1 MERKMKSMDG
11 NNAAAH
17 VSYAFSEVAAI
28 YPITPSSPMADFVDQ
43 WSANGLKNI
52 FGTKVKVVEMQSEA
66 GAAGAVHGSLGAG
79 ALTTTYTASQGLLLM
94 IPNMYKIAAE
104 QLPAVFHVSARTVS
118 TQALNIFGDHSDVM
132 ACRQTGFA
140 MLCEGNVQEVM
151 DLSPVAHL
159 AALEGK
165 VPFINFFDGFRT
177 SHEIQKIAVWDYED
191 LKDMCDMDAVK
202 EFRAHAL
209 NPEHPHMRGS
219 HENGDIYFQHR
230 EACNKYYA
238 ALPTVVEKYMDKIN
252 AKLGTD
258 YQLFNYYGAPDADRV
273 IVAMG
278 SICDVAE
285 EVIDYLNAHGEKVG
299 LVKVRLFRPFAPEK
313 LVAAIPATAK
323 RVAVLDRTKEPGAM
337 GEPLY
342 QDVVTALANAGK
354 NDVQVI
360 GGRYGLG
367 SKDTPPASV
376 FAVYEELK
384 RDEMK
389 RQFTIGIVDDVTNLS
404 LPEDKNCPNTAAP
417 GTIECK
423 FWGLGGDG
431 TVGANK
437 NSIKIIGDH
446 TDKYVQAY
454 FQYDSKKTG
463 GVTISHL
470 RFGDHPIRSPYY
482 INKADFVA
490 CHNPSY
496 ITKGYKMVND
506 VKPGGVFMINCQWD
520 FEELNHHLKADAKRY
535 IARNNI
541 QLYTI
546 NAIDL
551 AIEIGMGKRNN
562 TILQSAFFSLAKVL
576 PEEDAIRFMKEKAKA
591 SYLKKGQDV
600 VDMNYKAIDLGATA
614 YKKIDVPAEWADAV
628 DEPDTRELKGKP
640 ELVKMVKE
648 ILEPVGKM
656 DGDSLPVSA
665 FSEHVDGQF
674 ELGASA
680 YEKRGVAVSVP
691 TWDANKCIQCNQCA
705 YVCPH
710 ATIRPFALTAEEA
723 KNAPEAAKIVDV
735 KAGKGKGTYQ
745 FTMAISPLDCMG
757 CGVCIGVCPV
767 NALSMVPQEGELA
780 QQDVFNYCVAEVSEK
795 KDMQDNTV
803 KGSQFKQPM
812 LEFSGSCAGCAET
825 SYARLVTQLFGDH
838 MYISNATGCS
848 SIWGGPAATSPYC
861 ANKEGHGPAWCNS
874 LFEDN
879 AEHGLGMYIGQNKI
893 RQDLAEET
901 RRLVNIEWARP
912 ELKAAA
918 QAWLD
923 TMEDGEANAEPAK
936 AFVKALEESICTVE
950 ELAAVPQFAAHAAE
964 LKAKGA
970 LFCDCEACTIAADL
984 LSKKEYLAKKSMWI
998 FGGDGWAYDIGYG
1011 GLDHVIASKQDV
1023 NIFVFD
1029 TEVYSNTGG
1038 QASKASN
1045 IGQVCQF
1052 AAAGKEVKKKSL
1064 AEIAMQYGYV
1074 YVAQVAM
1081 GANPAQ
1087 TIKAITEAEAY
1098 HGPSLIIGYSPC
1110 EMHSIKGGM
1119 MNCQKEMKRAVD
1131 CGYWN
1136 LFRFNPAAP
1145 AGQRFSMDSKAPAGG
1160 YQEFLMNEAR
1170 YSRLTR
1176 EFPDRAGVLFQRNED
1191 EAKNRYE
1198 HLLKLIEM
1206 YDK

>member
-219 HENGDIYFQHR
+219 HENGDIFFQHR

-614 YKKIDVPAEWADAV
+614 YQKIDVPAEWADAV

-723 KNAPEAAKIVDV
+723 KNAPEAAKVVDV

-950 ELAAVPQFAAHAAE
+950 ELAANPQFAAHAAE

-1087 TIKAITEAEAY
+1087 TIKAIAEAEAY

-1145 AGQRFSMDSKAPAGG
+1145 VGKRFSLDSKAPAGG

-1176 EFPDRAGVLFQRNED
+1176 EFPDRAEALFARNEE

>member
-1 MERKMKSMDG
+1 
-11 NNAAAH
+11 
-17 VSYAFSEVAAI
+17 
-28 YPITPSSPMADFVDQ
+28 
-43 WSANGLKNI
+43 
-52 FGTKVKVVEMQSEA
+52 
-66 GAAGAVHGSLGAG
+66 
-79 ALTTTYTASQGLLLM
+79 
-94 IPNMYKIAAE
+94 
-104 QLPAVFHVSARTVS
+104 
-118 TQALNIFGDHSDVM
+118 
-132 ACRQTGFA
+132 
-140 MLCEGNVQEVM
+140 
-151 DLSPVAHL
+151 
-159 AALEGK
+159 
-165 VPFINFFDGFRT
+165 
-177 SHEIQKIAVWDYED
+177 
-191 LKDMCDMDAVK
+191 
-202 EFRAHAL
+202 
-209 NPEHPHMRGS
+209 
-219 HENGDIYFQHR
+219 
-230 EACNKYYA
+230 
-238 ALPTVVEKYMDKIN
+238 MDKIN
-252 AKLGTD
+252 AKLGTN
-258 YQLFNYYGAPDADRV
+258 YGLFNYYGAEDADRV

-313 LVAAIPATAK
+313 LIQAIPASVK
-323 RVAVLDRTKEPGAM
+323 KIAVLDRTKEPGAL

-342 QDVVTALANAGK
+342 QDVVTSLANAGRS
-354 NDVQVI
+354 DIQVI

-376 FAVYEELK
+376 FAVYDELK

-496 ITKGYKMVND
+496 ITKGFKMVND

-520 FEELNHHLKADAKRY
+520 FDELNHHLKADAKRY

-546 NAIDL
+546 DAIDL

-562 TILQSAFFSLAKVL
+562 TILQSAFFSLAKVM

-614 YKKIDVPAEWADAV
+614 YKKVEVPADWANAV
-628 DEPDTRELKGKP
+628 DEPEHKKLEGKP

-665 FSEHVDGQF
+665 FSDHVDGQF

-691 TWDANKCIQCNQCA
+691 TWDAAKCIQCNQCA

-757 CGVCIGVCPV
+757 CGVCIGACPV
-767 NALSMVPQEGELA
+767 NALSMVAQEGELK
-780 QQDVFNYCVAEVSEK
+780 QQDVFDYCMDKVSEK

-861 ANKEGHGPAWCNS
+861 TNKEGHGPAWCNS

-879 AEHGLGMYIGQNKI
+879 AEHGLGMFIGQDKI
-893 RQDLAEET
+893 RQDLADET
-901 RRLVNIEWARP
+901 RQLIAVEWARP

-923 TMEDGEANAEPAK
+923 TMDDGSANAEPAR
-936 AFVKALEESICTVE
+936 AYVKALEESICTVE
-950 ELAAVPQFAAHAAE
+950 ELAAVPQFAEHAAQ
-964 LKAKGA
+964 LKAQGK
-970 LFCDCEACTIAADL
+970 LLCDCDACTLAADI

-1011 GLDHVIASKQDV
+1011 GLDHVIASKKDV

-1045 IGQVCQF
+1045 IGQVAQF

-1087 TIKAITEAEAY
+1087 TLKAITEAEAY

-1119 MNCQKEMKRAVD
+1119 MNCQKEMKKAVD

-1136 LFRFNPAAP
+1136 LFRFNPAAEKK
-1145 AGQRFSMDSKAPAGG
+1145 FTLDSKAPAGG
-1160 YQEFLMNEAR
+1160 YHDFLMNEAR

-1176 EFPDRAGVLFQRNED
+1176 EFPDRAENLFARNEA
-1191 EAKNRYE
+1191 EAKARYD

-1206 YDK
+1206 YDD

>member
-1 MERKMKSMDG
+1 M
-11 NNAAAH
+11 
-17 VSYAFSEVAAI
+17 AI
-28 YPITPSSPMADFVDQ
+28 
-43 WSANGLKNI
+43 
-52 FGTKVKVVEMQSEA
+52 
-66 GAAGAVHGSLGAG
+66 
-79 ALTTTYTASQGLLLM
+79 
-94 IPNMYKIAAE
+94 
-104 QLPAVFHVSARTVS
+104 
-118 TQALNIFGDHSDVM
+118 
-132 ACRQTGFA
+132 TG
-140 MLCEGNVQEVM
+140 
-151 DLSPVAHL
+151 
-159 AALEGK
+159 
-165 VPFINFFDGFRT
+165 
-177 SHEIQKIAVWDYED
+177 
-191 LKDMCDMDAVK
+191 
-202 EFRAHAL
+202 
-209 NPEHPHMRGS
+209 
-219 HENGDIYFQHR
+219 
-230 EACNKYYA
+230 
-238 ALPTVVEKYMDKIN
+238 
-252 AKLGTD
+252 
-258 YQLFNYYGAPDADRV
+258 
-273 IVAMG
+273 
-278 SICDVAE
+278 
-285 EVIDYLNAHGEKVG
+285 
-299 LVKVRLFRPFAPEK
+299 
-313 LVAAIPATAK
+313 
-323 RVAVLDRTKEPGAM
+323 
-337 GEPLY
+337 
-342 QDVVTALANAGK
+342 
-354 NDVQVI
+354 
-360 GGRYGLG
+360 
-367 SKDTPPASV
+367 
-376 FAVYEELK
+376 
-384 RDEMK
+384 
-389 RQFTIGIVDDVTNLS
+389 
-404 LPEDKNCPNTAAP
+404 
-417 GTIECK
+417 
-423 FWGLGGDG
+423 
-431 TVGANK
+431 
-437 NSIKIIGDH
+437 
-446 TDKYVQAY
+446 
-454 FQYDSKKTG
+454 
-463 GVTISHL
+463 
-470 RFGDHPIRSPYY
+470 
-482 INKADFVA
+482 
-490 CHNPSY
+490 
-496 ITKGYKMVND
+496 
-506 VKPGGVFMINCQWD
+506 KPGGVFMINCQWD
-520 FEELNHHLKADAKRY
+520 MDELNHHLKADAKRY
-535 IARNNI
+535 IAKNNI

-546 NAIDL
+546 DAIDL

-562 TILQSAFFSLAKVL
+562 TILQSAFFTLAKVM
-576 PEEDAIRFMKEKAKA
+576 PQEDAIRYMKEKAKA

-614 YKKIDVPAEWADAV
+614 FKKIDVPADWANAV
-628 DEPDTRELKGKP
+628 DEPEHKTLEGKP

-665 FSEHVDGQF
+665 FVDHVDGQF

-691 TWDANKCIQCNQCA
+691 TWDSTKCIQCNQCA

-735 KAGKGKGTYQ
+735 KAGKGKGVYQ
-745 FTMAISPLDCMG
+745 YTMAVSPLDCMG

-767 NALSMVPQEGELA
+767 SALSMVSQEGELA
-780 QQDVFNYCVAEVSEK
+780 QQDVFDYCVSKVTEK
-795 KDMQDNTV
+795 KDMQDNSV

-825 SYARLVTQLFGDH
+825 SYARLVTQIFGDH

-861 ANKEGHGPAWCNS
+861 TNKEGHGPAWCNS

-879 AEHGLGMYIGQNKI
+879 AEHGLGMFVGQNKI
-893 RQDLAEET
+893 REDLAAET

-923 TMEDGEANAEPAK
+923 TMDDGTANAEPTK

-950 ELAAVPQFAAHAAE
+950 ELAANPQFAEHAAE

-1119 MNCQKEMKRAVD
+1119 MNCQKEMKKAVE

-1191 EAKNRYE
+1191 EAKARYE